1 MKKFIFC
8 LFNLKKLR
16 GGFSMDPEQRLPLD
30 LSRPCTGTAVNVI
43 FIDWWQFGHLK
54 FLSSWSVLFVVLCLS
69 AVFDL

>member
-1 MKKFIFC
+1 
-8 LFNLKKLR
+8 
-16 GGFSMDPEQRLPLD
+16 MDPEQRLPLD

-43 FIDWWQFGHLK
+43 FIDWWQSGHLK